1 LKRKDTHAIFV
12 ALYRMLLVSV
22 MLKRSKIAHRGTSHP
37 YPKMIL
43 ANLCILAH
51 WKQVDFIGYKM
62 LDTNVAIFNEELGEM
77 TFSMLARS
85 VLGDHTD
92 TNIDHV
98 NDLYALLPVCKSV
111 KDDILDDVSSTTSI
125 SWRHKIDP
133 QGSEVNAVAHFFQQ
147 KISQLN
153 RLRFTTYDGSPA
165 CYKSRTAAVAC
176 LTSAVTPTVYLP
188 DVLDLLPAMFD
199 EISESVHGS
208 FLGPFTNIWPPPPA
222 VHAHEGSEEETDYSS
237 AGEVPAVPVGGV
249 IVQWG
254 ADWDGCAVGKFSVSR
269 VVWQGGQFGITVH
282 KIRRIEEKDIHND
295 GNVYHSFQGKEY
307 SCTKDAWNINCVGTG
322 KWYVRPGSSV
332 ANDTVL
338 SYDVIAY
345 FSALAPGGKLP
356 SDVSVDIRQ
365 QHQREPVFSVI

>member
-1 LKRKDTHAIFV
+1 
-12 ALYRMLLVSV
+12 
-22 MLKRSKIAHRGTSHP
+22 
-37 YPKMIL
+37 MIL

-51 WKQVDFIGYKM
+51 WKHVDFIGYKM

-77 TFSMLARS
+77 TFSMLARC
-85 VLGDHTD
+85 VLGDHTQS
-92 TNIDHV
+92 NIDHV

-133 QGSEVNAVAHFFQQ
+133 HGSEVNAVAHFFQQ

-153 RLRFTTYDGSPA
+153 RLRFMTYDGSPA
-165 CYKSRTAAVAC
+165 CYKSRTAAAAC
-176 LTSAVTPTVYLP
+176 LTSDVTPTVYLP
-188 DVLDLLPAMFD
+188 DVLDLLPAIFD
-199 EISESVHGS
+199 EITESVHGS
-208 FLGPFTNIWPPPPA
+208 FLGPFTNIWPPPA
-222 VHAHEGSEEETDYSS
+222 AIQADGGSEEETDYSS
-237 AGEVPAVPVGGV
+237 AGEVPAVPNGGV

-282 KIRRIEEKDIHND
+282 KVTRIEEKEIYSD

-307 SCTKDAWNINCVGTG
+307 SCTKDAWNVSCVGTG

-356 SDVSVDIRQ
+356 LAVCLEIRQ
-365 QHQREPVFSVI
+365 QHLRESVFSVT